1 MKDRKED
8 EPRLN
13 YEGYYELTGM
23 LSSASRR
30 KIERKLYEI
39 YDELNDNAEDMRDD
53 IHDGGGDDK

>member
-1 MKDRKED
+1 M
-8 EPRLN
+8 N
-13 YEGYYELTGM
+13 YEGYYDLTGEDLNGM